1 MTAIAGSAATDTA
14 HATTDA
20 AHVAADAPVPGAPLI
35 DLSDAA
41 PSTPAAA
48 STEERIAEALLVCMG
63 RWGLAKTT
71 MDDVAR
77 EAGISRAT
85 VYRLFP
91 GGKAAIMRA
100 AVTAEVLHL
109 VGLLREELAD
119 CEDLE
124 QSIVRAIHLAASF
137 LSAHEAL
144 TFLREHDP
152 VAFERLLTFDQ
163 LELVFATAGPLLAP
177 VLAPHCVDDEHART
191 AAVWATRLVVS
202 HVANPSPSFDL
213 TDERDVHRLVHTFVM
228 PGLRPEGQP
237 D

>member
-1 MTAIAGSAATDTA
+1 MATIARSARPDTA
-14 HATTDA
+14 HVATHA
-20 AHVAADAPVPGAPLI
+20 AAPGGPLI
-35 DLSDAA
+35 DLSDAVLGA
-41 PSTPAAA
+41 PAVS
-48 STEERIAEALLVCMG
+48 STEERIAEALLVCLG

-77 EAGISRAT
+77 EARISRAT

-109 VGLLREELAD
+109 VGLLRTELAD

-124 QSIVRAIHLAASF
+124 QSMVRAIHLAASF

-144 TFLREHDP
+144 NFLREHDP
-152 VAFERLLTFDQ
+152 VAFERLLAFDQ
-163 LELVFATAGPLLAP
+163 LELVFATAEPLLAP
-177 VLAPHCVDDEHART
+177 ALAPHCVDDEHARA
-191 AAVWATRLVVS
+191 AAVWAARLVVS

-213 TDERDVHRLVHTFVM
+213 TDEHDVRRLVHTFVM
-228 PGLRPEGQP
+228 PGLRPDGQP